1 VTDQSNATTDQQ
13 RRHVVLVLD
22 RSGSMHSA
30 RADTE
35 GGVASLLAE
44 QVEALRQ
51 HGGET
56 RVTLAQFDHQYELVH
71 DRTPLTEHVRWEL
84 HARGRTAL
92 YDAIGR
98 TVASVRQADAEL
110 RDAERPTH
118 TALVIVTDG
127 MENAST
133 EWGRTAV
140 RDLIGEVRA
149 AGWEVIFLAADLDA
163 WSVSDGLGID
173 RANAASYSKSQAGT
187 RAAYTSAG
195 GMVANSTT
203 GGPRRGFS
211 ERDREAMLDGQP
223 ETD

>member
-1 VTDQSNATTDQQ
+1 MADQSDATTDQQ

-44 QVEALRQ
+44 QIEALRQ

-84 HARGRTAL
+84 HPRGRTAL

-98 TVASVRQADAEL
+98 TVASIRQADTKL

-127 MENAST
+127 LENAST

-149 AGWEVIFLAADLDA
+149 TGWEVIFLGAELDA

-173 RANAASYSKSQAGT
+173 RANSASYSKSRAGT
-187 RAAYTSAG
+187 RVAYASAG
-195 GMVANSTT
+195 GMVVNSTT

-211 ERDREAMLDGQP
+211 EQDREAMLDGQP